1 MGAYIRSSLW
11 EPMLV
16 CVAEGQSRL
25 EPRTIILLILLN
37 FQYRNKPY
45 LQKEL
50 NKHECLALD
59 TQVDT

>member
-11 EPMLV
+11 EPVLV
-16 CVAEGQSRL
+16 RVAGGQSSL
-25 EPRTIILLILLN
+25 EPRAIIILFLLN

-59 TQVDT
+59 TS